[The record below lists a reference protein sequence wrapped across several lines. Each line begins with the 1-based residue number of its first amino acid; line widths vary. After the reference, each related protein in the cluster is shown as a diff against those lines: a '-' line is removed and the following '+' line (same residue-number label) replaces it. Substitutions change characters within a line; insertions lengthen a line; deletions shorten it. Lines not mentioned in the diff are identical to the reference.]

1 MKAGFKV
8 EVLVYKLKGGIK
20 RMRLKLILAAVFLG
34 GMALAQELPEPKGG
48 VTVYVIRPG
57 DSLWKISRRFF
68 NNPLLWPRLWELNP
82 YIDNPNLIY
91 PGDAL
96 SLKPAPPKV
105 PMLTVVKVIPGIKV
119 KTVEGIEPPPPVFF
133 YSRAGGEG
141 FVLPDEWEHMGTI
154 IGSDPPKIL
163 LGEGDVVYANVG
175 SGDNVQPGDKFTIF
189 RSAKEVLH
197 PLTGRRIGNKVAVL
211 GELEILEVLG
221 EKTSSAKITYS
232 YREITRGARIRPLE
246 PFVKEVVLKRG
257 VQKANGY
264 IVATLNSVELSGRGD
279 VVYIDVGQENGIVTG
294 NTFSIYKRPHEVFD
308 PDAGR
313 NVVVPGAL
321 LGKLVVL
328 NIQKE
333 AATGIIIE
341 SSRQIEKGDVV
352 RLDL

>member
-1 MKAGFKV
+1 
-8 EVLVYKLKGGIK
+8 
-20 RMRLKLILAAVFLG
+20 MRLKLLLAAVFLS

-48 VTVYVIRPG
+48 VTIYVVRPG

-68 NNPLLWPRLWELNP
+68 KNPLLWPRLWELNP

-91 PGDAL
+91 PGEAL
-96 SLKPAPPKV
+96 SLKPAPPRV
-105 PMLTVVKVIPGIKV
+105 PTLPVVRIIPGIKV

-141 FVLPDEWEHMGTI
+141 FVLPDEWAHMGTI
-154 IGSDPPKIL
+154 LSSEPPKIL
-163 LGEGDVVYANVG
+163 LGEGDAVYANVG
-175 SGDNVQPGDKFTIF
+175 SEDNVQPGDKFTIF
-189 RSAKEVLH
+189 RTGKTVLH
-197 PLTGRRIGNKVAVL
+197 PLTGRRIGFKVAIL

-221 EKTSSAKITYS
+221 KKMSSAKITYS

-246 PFVKEVVLKRG
+246 PFVKEVVLKKG
-257 VQKANGY
+257 VQKADGY

-279 VVYIDVGQENGIVTG
+279 VVYIDVGQEQGVVPG
-294 NTFSIYKRPHEVFD
+294 NTFSIYTRPRSAFD

-313 NVVVPGAL
+313 TVVIPGAL

-328 NIQKE
+328 NVQKQ

-341 SSRQIEKGDVV
+341 SARQIAKGDLV